1 MSDDHSK
8 TLPPKLDA
16 EMKKLHADP
25 LYFMD
30 GSLYLREYKPA
41 ALFAVEKYP
50 YLLEY
55 ASYTLRDDIEVV
67 TAALKGE
74 DKEKIKGV
82 VQYAS
87 FDVRTNKSFML
98 EHLKKIPSDIQY
110 LSPSLRG
117 DRDLAML
124 VVRKCGQLLEY
135 CFATVQDDPEVVKAA
150 VEHEQDRVDDSDLEY
165 VAFKFASDRLK
176 NTLEAVEHAVDNN
189 GHAILHANKRLRENK
204 QVALRA
210 VQENGYALQHLCE
223 ALRDDKDVVLAAVE
237 NSGYALQYASDR
249 LREDLE
255 VLYAATNCNDGIGC
269 DVLEYMSNIF
279 LTDIGKA
286 KQLMKSLPEAYGR
299 LPDHFK
305 LNRDLCLSAVRRDP
319 ESVLPDLPPSLC
331 GDEEIALAALKN
343 QFQDNVYD
351 LLPREMQCN
360 LRVVI
365 EAYKQHPEMAKDI
378 PTQIKNTAAVRV
390 LLGVDLDKAE
400 EDIRSRKRKNELTSE
415 DFDAILDA
423 ATTAAK
429 RHRAALTATG
439 SILEAVVKM

>member
-1 MSDDHSK
+1 MDVS
-8 TLPPKLDA
+8 TNKLDV
-16 EMKKLHADP
+16 EMKKLHSDP

-30 GSLYLREYKPA
+30 ASLLLRDCKEA
-41 ALFAVEKYP
+41 ALFAVDKFCYM
-50 YLLEY
+50 LEY
-55 ASYTLRDDIEVV
+55 ASSALRNDLEVV
-67 TAALKGE
+67 AAALKGE
-74 DKEKIKGV
+74 DKERIEGV

-87 FDVRTNKSFML
+87 FDIRNNKQFML
-98 EHLKKIPSDIQY
+98 EHLKKIPSDLKY

-117 DRDLAML
+117 DRELVML
-124 VVRKCGQLLEY
+124 VVKQCGQLLEY
-135 CFATVQDDPEVVKAA
+135 CFATVQDDPEVVRAA
-150 VEHEQDRVDDSDLEY
+150 VEHEQDRVDDSNLEY
-165 VAFKFASDRLK
+165 MAFKFASDRLK
-176 NTLEAVEHAVDNN
+176 NNWNAVVHAVENN
-189 GHAILHANKRLRENK
+189 GHAVLHANKRLRENK
-204 QVALRA
+204 EVALRA
-210 VQENGYALQHLCE
+210 VRETGFALQHLCE

-237 NSGYALQYASDR
+237 ENGYALQYASDR

-255 VLYAATNCNDGIGC
+255 VLYAATNCRQGWGC
-269 DVLEYMSNIF
+269 DVLHHMSSIF
-279 LTDIGKA
+279 STDIRKA
-286 KQLMKSLPEAYGR
+286 KQLMQSLPEAYVL

-305 LNRDLCLSAVRRDP
+305 MDRDLCLYAVRRQP
-319 ESVLPDLPPSLC
+319 EMVLPDLHPSLH

-343 QFQDNVYD
+343 ELSWKNVYR

-360 LRVVI
+360 PRVVI
-365 EAYKQHPEMAKDI
+365 EAYKQDPEMVKHI

-400 EDIRSRKRKNELTSE
+400 EEIRSRKRKNELTAQ

>member
-1 MSDDHSK
+1 MSDDHPK
-8 TLPPKLDA
+8 TLPTKLDA

-25 LYFMD
+25 TYFMNASSD
-30 GSLYLREYKPA
+30 LRDCKEA
-41 ALFAVEKYP
+41 ALFAVEKCP
-50 YLLEY
+50 WMLEY
-55 ASYTLRDDIEVV
+55 ASYTMQDDIEVV
-67 TAALKGE
+67 TAALKFE
-74 DKEKIKGV
+74 EIDVVEGV

-87 FDVRTNKSFML
+87 FDVRNNKSFML
-98 EHLKKIPSDIQY
+98 EHLKRIPSDIQY
-110 LSPSLRG
+110 LSPRLRG
-117 DRDLAML
+117 DRDVAML
-124 VVRKCGQLLEY
+124 VVKQCGQLLEH
-135 CFATVQDDPEVVKAA
+135 CFFTVQDDPEVVREA
-150 VEHEQDRVDDSDLEY
+150 VKHDDQDRDLEY

-176 NTLEAVEHAVDNN
+176 NSLEAVEHAVDNN
-189 GHAILHANKRLRENK
+189 GHAILHASKRLRENK
-204 QVALRA
+204 EVALRA
-210 VQENGYALQHLCE
+210 VRQNGYALQHLCE

-237 NSGYALQYASDR
+237 NRGYALQYASDR

-255 VLYAATNCNDGIGC
+255 VVYAATCCNDGEGC
-269 DVLEYMSNIF
+269 DVLQYMSDIF
-279 LTDIGKA
+279 LTDLGKA

-305 LNRDLCLSAVRRDP
+305 LDRDLCLYAVRRDP

-343 QFQDNVYD
+343 EFKDNVYD

-378 PTQIKNTAAVRV
+378 PTQVKNTAAVRV

-400 EDIRSRKRKNELTSE
+400 QDIRSRKRKNELTAQ